1 MKVVFLTNGNH
12 PGTLGGIQ
20 TFNRNLKKIFQNDL
34 ITLTSKN
41 KNRKFYEINDVIEV
55 GGEGIFYRIVN
66 KLSKKM
72 LIKFLIRRK
81 IRKIKPDVC
90 ILSSPIEIDILKN
103 IKCRK
108 ILVQHTGYL
117 SYLDSY
123 FHNDKDLI
131 ERSKK
136 ELDYFVFLSKYDFKK
151 FNEELNFPVEKS
163 VVIRHTVDLE
173 LFCGIKEKNKKLIM
187 IGRIYNEDKRYDLAI
202 LAMKKLKEFTLL
214 IYGDGSDLKYLK
226 DLASKEKIDNV
237 IFKGPTNNIA
247 KTLDE
252 ASIFIMTSDYEGY
265 PITTI
270 EATKRGL
277 PIILRNTFEAA
288 SDIIDNNQNGILLEK
303 EWSEEE
309 FIRAVKEVYNNY
321 DKYIAGVKKNVKKYD
336 MDKIKNEWIN
346 LLEIRNK

>member
-1 MKVVFLTNGNH
+1 MKIVFLTNGNH

-34 ITLTSKN
+34 ITLTLKN
-41 KNRKFYEINDVIEV
+41 KNRKFYKINDVIEV

-66 KLSKKM
+66 KLSKRM

-123 FHNDKDLI
+123 FNNDKDLI

-136 ELDYFVFLSKYDFKK
+136 ELDYFVFLSKYDLKK
-151 FNEELNFPVEKS
+151 FNEELNFPIEKS
-163 VVIRHTVDLE
+163 IVIRHTVDLE

-202 LAMKKLKEFTLL
+202 SAMKKLKEFTLL
-214 IYGDGSDLKYLK
+214 IYGDGPDLKYLK
-226 DLASKEKIDNV
+226 DLVSKEKINNV
-237 IFKGPTNNIA
+237 IFKGPTNNIVKA
-247 KTLDE
+247 LDE

-265 PITTI
+265 GITNI
-270 EATKRGL
+270 EAMRRGL

-288 SDIIDNNQNGILLEK
+288 EDIVVDNKNGILLGK
-303 EWSEEE
+303 EWNEDK
-309 FIRAVKEVYNNY
+309 FVKAVQEIYDNYNY
-321 DKYIAGVKKNVKKYD
+321 YHKNAMLERKKYD
-336 MDKIKNEWIN
+336 YTIIKAKWEQVLKI
-346 LLEIRNK
+346 